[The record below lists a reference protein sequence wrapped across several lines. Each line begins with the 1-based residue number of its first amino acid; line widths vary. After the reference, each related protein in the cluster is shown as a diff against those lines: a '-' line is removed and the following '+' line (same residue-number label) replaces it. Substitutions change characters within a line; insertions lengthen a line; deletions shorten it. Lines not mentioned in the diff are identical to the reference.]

1 MADPVKFRPRD
12 AAGSV
17 LATIKAKLA
26 NRDLSAAEERRL
38 RDQYAQIAGSD
49 YSEFAKGGSVKKKK
63 TVKAAKGGMVDTAKM
78 TKKQTAKVGKVM
90 GEFKD
95 KSLHSG
101 KGGPVVKNRKQAVAI
116 ALSEASKLK
125 KK

>member
-1 MADPVKFRPRD
+1 MA
-12 AAGSV
+12 
-17 LATIKAKLA
+17 TKL
-26 NRDLSAAEERRL
+26 S
-38 RDQYAQIAGSD
+38 
-49 YSEFAKGGSVKKKK
+49 
-63 TVKAAKGGMVDTAKM
+63 
-78 TKKQTAKVGKVM
+78 KKQTAKVGKVM

-101 KGGPVVKNRKQAVAI
+101 KGGPVVKNPKQAIAI